1 MAILAF
7 PLAIAVATTLPATQ
21 TFWRP
26 EPGPALQPAQVQVES
41 TLIHQGTR
49 VAAYQQVGYTPAV
62 DSAQVVAALRDLDE
76 SVLPRLESLYGP
88 LPDRDGNGVV
98 LILIAE
104 SSVPGAEVFPFD
116 FLDVARANRHGLH
129 SNHGEIIYHS
139 FAYGG
144 NRAAFNQW
152 SLAEAA
158 YRILHLARYPGA
170 TAWSRWMASYVPFHL
185 GQTSARW
192 LWGDTDPHG
201 RSFLPHDPWSTR
213 GWSLLF
219 LHYLRE
225 RLGEDA
231 LPALQGARS
240 LPEFTF
246 EWANGLVT
254 GADLLGDFAM
264 ACWLDDLSF
273 ASGRFGFSSVDPPR
287 PLAAARAQASR
298 PLSGLLQ
305 VGGGGTAYLVI
316 EGSGER
322 SFPVTLQGDPEASWS
337 GRAVLVRQRGPDE
350 ELPLIFGE
358 RALAKLDLPVLNPD
372 EVVVVAVAAHPA
384 DAPGW
389 DRRVLPLH
397 WGVGWVPHSAVDD
410 APERLSAAVQKVLP
424 DGGKAAR
431 ESLGATLA
439 RLTGRSTGQGPAI
452 TTRYAFAPESGAV
465 VEVIREEVE
474 RRGLRAEVM
483 PFAHRSPAGIE
494 QQWQNILVELP
505 GGDPRRWP
513 VVVAAH
519 WDAVRGDAE
528 ESSAR
533 ALSASDNAAG
543 VATVIEIASA
553 LSRRARQT
561 PVLVA
566 FLAGGHADAAG
577 AAALITARQGRF
589 TAWIELDEVGIP
601 QRGTRANHLRLE
613 AAKQIGR
620 LPLAFQRAAKDVGL
634 VARVHE
640 DVESSHTGVP
650 LAIKRG
656 IPALAIRSRTPQDAA
671 QDAELPLSVE
681 CARVSHDLLALV
693 AKATADAVTVVSG
706 GR

>member
-1 MAILAF
+1 MAILAL

-21 TFWRP
+21 SFWRP
-26 EPGPALQPAQVQVES
+26 VQGPALHPAQVQVES
-41 TLIHQGTR
+41 TLIHRGTR
-49 VAAYQQVGYTPAV
+49 VAAYQQVGYTPAANSELIV
-62 DSAQVVAALRDLDE
+62 TVLRDLDE
-76 SVLPRLESLYGP
+76 SVLPRLESLWGP

-98 LILIAE
+98 LVLIGD
-104 SSVPGAEVFPFD
+104 SPNPGAEVFPFD
-116 FLDVARANRHGLH
+116 FLDEAEANRRGLH

-139 FAYGG
+139 FAYSG
-144 NRAAFNQW
+144 NRAVFNQR

-158 YRILHLARYPGA
+158 YRLLHLARHPET
-170 TAWSRWMASYVPFHL
+170 TAWSRWMASYVPFQL

-192 LWGDTDPHG
+192 LWGDADPQG
-201 RSFLPHDPWSTR
+201 RSFLPHDPWSAR
-213 GWSLLF
+213 GWSVLF

-225 RLGEDA
+225 RLGEQG
-231 LPALQGARS
+231 LPAMQGVRS
-240 LPEFTF
+240 LPAFKF
-246 EWANGLVT
+246 EAASGP
-254 GADLLGDFAM
+254 DLLADFAM
-264 ACWLDDLSF
+264 ACWLDDLSI
-273 ASGRFGFSSVDPPR
+273 AGGRFGFSSLAPPR
-287 PLAAARAQASR
+287 PLSAARAQASR

-305 VGGGGTAYLVI
+305 VGAGGMAYLII

-322 SFPVTLQGDPEASWS
+322 SFPVTLQGDPETGWS

-350 ELPLIFGE
+350 ELPLAFGE
-358 RALAKLDLPVLNPD
+358 RALAKLDLPALGPD

-397 WGVGWVPHSAVDD
+397 WGVGWVPHTAVDD
-410 APERLSAAVQKVLP
+410 APERLEAAVQKVLP

-431 ESLGATLA
+431 ASLGSTLA
-439 RLTGRSTGQGPAI
+439 RLTGKHTDHGPAI
-452 TTRYAFAPESGAV
+452 TTRYAFAPESSAV
-465 VEVIREEVE
+465 VEVIRDEVA

-483 PFAHRSPAGIE
+483 AFSHRSPAGIE
-494 QQWQNILVELP
+494 QQWQNVLVELP

-528 ESSAR
+528 ESSSR

-543 VATVIEIASA
+543 VATVLEIASA
-553 LSRRARQT
+553 LSRRPRAT

-566 FLAGGHADAAG
+566 FLAGGHADVAG
-577 AAALITARQGRF
+577 AAALMTARQGRF

-601 QRGTRANHLRLE
+601 QRGTRATHLRLE

-620 LPLAFQRAAKDVGL
+620 VPLVFQRSAKEVGL
-634 VARVHE
+634 VARVQA

-650 LAIKRG
+650 MAIRRG
-656 IPALAIRSRTPQDAA
+656 IPALAIRSRTPEDAA
-671 QDAELPLSVE
+671 QDAALPLNVE
-681 CARVSHDLLALV
+681 RARVSHNLLALV
-693 AKATADAVTVVSG
+693 ATATADAVTVIAG